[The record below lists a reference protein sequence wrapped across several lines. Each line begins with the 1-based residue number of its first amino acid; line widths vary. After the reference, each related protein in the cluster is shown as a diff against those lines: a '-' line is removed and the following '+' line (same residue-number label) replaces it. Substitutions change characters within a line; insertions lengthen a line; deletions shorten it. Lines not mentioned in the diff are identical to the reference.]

1 MNSAQLMSRGK
12 ELEKRL
18 EDLVADE
25 TMSKTDKSTAMKALT
40 KEIEDHGHDVAISR
54 GAEEARKSLN
64 LGDAAPDAEP
74 GGPDVRDFAPN
85 LKGMNRHFARQIIK
99 SSAYAQMVRDLGGP
113 RGADSI
119 GARGTFDHKFEIGVP
134 STKGIPFGDVGLKD
148 ASQTGNTMGEGFYGS
163 GTPTGI
169 TTSPPQFFLSG
180 AYGPGI
186 IPQFLPGIV
195 EQRLYELTISDLF
208 QSIPS
213 TSPDMTYLVES
224 VLNEQAGAVAEGG
237 TYPFS
242 SNEFARKVEQIGK
255 VANAVQVTDELIRD
269 AQYLFT
275 FLQTRLIEGV
285 QRQEEVQLLAG
296 GGYPGVNGLLNRASS
311 FTMGQTGSAVATG
324 SSIAFPAAGT
334 SGAGVQS
341 ATISSLPYG
350 RQALGAGS
358 TGTPPT
364 ALDIAVTLYSAIV
377 DIQMAVFYSPSA
389 IVMNPLDFKTL
400 RLGTDNNGQFY
411 AGSMWGQDYG
421 YASNSPAGNG
431 YLGGSSNKLWN
442 VPVVQT
448 PVMPQGTALV
458 GYFGPEAAQVA
469 RREGLSLQMTNF
481 NGTNFVD
488 GEVTLRAEERL
499 GLMVYRPA
507 AFELVQIAP
516 AP

>member
-1 MNSAQLMSRGK
+1 MNMAQLQSRGK

-18 EDLVADE
+18 TEL
-25 TMSKTDKSTAMKALT
+25 MSDDSLSRTDKSTALGVIT
-40 KEIEDHGHDVAISR
+40 KEIEDHNVDITNHQRSEA
-54 GAEEARKSLN
+54 ARKSL
-64 LGDAAPDAEP
+64 GI
-74 GGPDVRDFAPN
+74 GGGSADGEQSSEFEVRDSIPN
-85 LKGMNRHFARQIIK
+85 LKGMNRYFAHQIIK
-99 SSAYAQMVRDLGGP
+99 SPAYSRMVHDLGG
-113 RGADSI
+113 RKGADQI
-119 GARGTFDHKFEIGVP
+119 GARGTFDYKFEMGAP
-134 STKGIPFGDVGLKD
+134 TKNLNGDVGLKD
-148 ASQTGNTMGEGFYGS
+148 ATQTGNTMGEGFYGS

-169 TTSPPQFFLSG
+169 TTSPPQFFLGG

-186 IPQFLPGIV
+186 VPQFLPGIV
-195 EQRLYELTISDLF
+195 EQRLYQLTISDLF
-208 QSIPS
+208 SSIPS

-224 VLNEQAGAVAEGG
+224 VLNEQSGAVAEGG

-285 QRQEEVQLLAG
+285 QRQEEVQILAG

-311 FTMGQTGSAVATG
+311 FTFGQTGSAVATG
-324 SSIAFPAAGT
+324 TSIAFPASGT
-334 SGAGVQS
+334 NGAGVQS
-341 ATISSLPYG
+341 ATIASLPYG
-350 RQALGAGS
+350 RLAEGAGA
-358 TGTPPT
+358 TGTPAT

-389 IVMNPLDFKTL
+389 IVMNPLDFKSL

-421 YASNSPAGNG
+421 YQTGYPAGNG
-431 YLGGSSNKLWN
+431 YLGGSGNKLWDI
-442 VPVVQT
+442 PVVQT

-469 RREGLSLQMTNF
+469 RREGLSMQMTNY

>member
-1 MNSAQLMSRGK
+1 MNMAQLQSRTK

-18 EDLVADE
+18 TDLIADE
-25 TMSKTDKSTAMKALT
+25 TMSRTDKSTALEVLT
-40 KEIEDHGHDVAISR
+40 KEIEENNADIANTKSIDA
-54 GAEEARKSLN
+54 ARKSLN
-64 LGDAAPDAEP
+64 LGDAADEP
-74 GGPDVRDFAPN
+74 SEFDVRDSIPN
-85 LKGMNRHFARQIIK
+85 LKGLNRYFSQRILK
-99 SSAYAQMVRDLGGP
+99 SPAYAQMVRDLGGP
-113 RGADSI
+113 KGADTI

-134 STKGIPFGDVGLKD
+134 TKAFGGEVGLKD
-148 ASQTGNTMGEGFYGS
+148 ATQTGNTMGEGFYGS
-163 GTPTGI
+163 GTPTGVGNNY
-169 TTSPPQFFLSG
+169 FLAG

-186 IPQFLPGIV
+186 IPQFIPGVV
-195 EQRLYELTISDLF
+195 EQRLYQLTISDLF
-208 QSIPS
+208 SSIPS

-224 VLNEQAGAVAEGG
+224 VLNEQAAATAEGAV
-237 TYPFS
+237 YPFS
-242 SNEFARKVEQIGK
+242 SNEFTRKVEQIGK
-255 VANAVQVTDELIRD
+255 VANAVQVTDELVRD

-285 QRQEEVQLLAG
+285 QRQEEVQILAG

-324 SSIAFPAAGT
+324 SSTAFPASGT
-334 SGAGVQS
+334 AGAGVQP
-341 ATISSLPYG
+341 ANISSLPSG
-350 RQALGAGS
+350 SLAEGAGAS
-358 TGTPPT
+358 GTPPT

-411 AGSMWGQDYG
+411 AGSMWGNDYG
-421 YASNSPAGNG
+421 YQTNTPAGNG
-431 YLGGSSNKLWN
+431 YLGGSANRLWN

-469 RREGLSLQMTNF
+469 RREGLSMQMTNY